1 MSKSVDKK
9 WDNTADPTVRVD
21 ALVRPRPILRYH
33 GGKWLLA
40 PWIISYFPNH
50 RIYVE
55 PFGGG
60 ASVLLRKPRSYSE
73 VYNDLDGEIVNL
85 FRVLRDPKTATRLIR
100 RLELTPFARDE
111 FSDAYQQDGDPIDPI
126 EMARKTLVRSY
137 MGFGSAGVVGQP
149 TGFRANSKRSA
160 TIPAHDWRNY
170 PEALK
175 VNIERLRGVV
185 IENRPAIDI
194 IRQHDS
200 KKTLFYVDPPYPL
213 ATRYKEYRTK
223 CYRHEMTDSEHFKL
237 AEVLKSVKGMVI
249 ISSYPGEL
257 YDDLYNGWEYV
268 ERDTFADG
276 AKARVERLWF
286 SPNCRQ
292 TLPLFDAV

>member
-1 MSKSVDKK
+1 MSKDVEQKPGS
-9 WDNTADPTVRVD
+9 TAKPSVRVD
-21 ALVRPRPILRYH
+21 APVRPRPVLRYH
-33 GGKWLLA
+33 GGKWKLA
-40 PWIISYFPNH
+40 PWIVSHFPNH

-73 VYNDLDGEIVNL
+73 VYNDLDGEVVNL
-85 FRVLRDPKTATRLIR
+85 FRVLRDPETAKDLIR

-111 FSDAYQQDGDPIDPI
+111 FVEAYQQQHGDPIEI
-126 EMARKTLVRSY
+126 ARKTLIRSY
-137 MGFGSAGVVGQP
+137 MGFGSAGVVGQI
-149 TGFRANSKRSA
+149 TGFRSNSKRSA
-160 TIPAHDWRNY
+160 TIPAHDWMNY

-194 IRQHDS
+194 IRKHDS

-213 ATRYKEYRTK
+213 ATRYKEHRTK
-223 CYRHEMTDSEHFKL
+223 CYRHEMSDSEHSHL

-249 ISSYPGEL
+249 ISSYPGAL
-257 YDDLYNGWEYV
+257 YDSLYSEWEYV

-276 AKARVERLWF
+276 AKARIERLWF